1 MQKNKLNFREFLTQ
15 KSKTDEAI
23 IFDGGIGT
31 MIQKEGIVG
40 YQIPEDLNFY
50 HPEIIKKI
58 HTQYLEAGCNVLTA
72 NSFGANPLKLK
83 SENTRWSAQEY
94 IRESIKLQKEAISEF
109 EKKHQSDDFAK
120 INHFVSWDSG
130 QIGRLMEPMGPLTF
144 DEAYN
149 SYKEAALCAEKEG
162 ADLAI
167 LETMSDLYEV
177 KAAVLAIQEN
187 TSLPVAAT
195 MTFQQNLRTLTGA
208 DVLTCIT
215 YLESL
220 HVDILGFNCGG
231 SLEEDAKLAQEFL
244 SYAHI
249 PVLIQPNAGLPEHVN
264 GKDVFK
270 VEAEEFANF
279 QVKNYVNGAKLLGG
293 CCGTNPSHIKKMA
306 QEVKKLAV
314 LKNQNQQNL
323 QENCETSNHQTAN
336 FETSNQQNLVNTY
349 VCSYNKTQQIGGNYG
364 PVIIGER
371 INPTGKKKCQAALKE
386 KNMQFILDEAESQIS
401 SGAHILDVNVGLP
414 GLNETQMMCLAI
426 KSIQSTFNVPL
437 QIDSSEDK
445 VLEKALRYYNGKALV
460 NSVNGKQEVMDKVFP
475 LIKHYGGAIVAL
487 CIDEDGISPS
497 AQGRVKVA
505 KKIIAEA
512 AKYGIPVRDIFIDTL
527 TLTVSSEQKTALE
540 TIKAI
545 RMLKEEFG
553 SQGLQFVLG
562 VSNISFGLPRR
573 DIINSRFFT
582 LALDAGLS
590 AAIINPGAQSMI
602 DTYRAYRAL
611 SSYDENCIDYIDKYT
626 GSLDPSTEKAK
637 NKILQDAVDSGKIS
651 ICINGTD
658 FKTPKFFNQ
667 NNSSEN
673 NFYGSSGSNSASS
686 SSASSFNST
695 QNQQIFSS
703 SSSANS
709 ANPEN
714 SESQKKTENF
724 FVDEKE
730 ANLRQIIEK
739 GFKDKSAKITEE
751 LLENHKPVEIINNCI
766 VPALDNVGKDFEQGK
781 KFLPQLLLSA
791 DTVGNSFGKIK
802 EVLSKTGV
810 QEESK
815 GSIVLATVFGDIH
828 DIGKNI
834 VKAMLENYGY
844 TVIDL
849 GKNVPPEK
857 IVQTVIENNIKL
869 VGLSALM
876 TTTVANMELT
886 IKMLRKKLKEI
897 NRTCKICVG
906 GAVLTEDYAKKI
918 DADYYTKDAMQT
930 VSVAKE
936 VFGK

>member
-1 MQKNKLNFREFLTQ
+1 MQKNKLSFREFLFQ
-15 KSKTDEAI
+15 KSKTSDAI
-23 IFDGGIGT
+23 IFDGGMGT

-58 HTQYLEAGCNVLTA
+58 HTQYLEAFCNVLTA

-83 SENTRWSAQEY
+83 SEKTRWGAKDY
-94 IRESIKLQKEAISEF
+94 IQESIKLQKEAISEF
-109 EKKHQSDDFAK
+109 EEKHKNDEFSK
-120 INHFVSWDSG
+120 INHFISWDSG
-130 QIGRLMEPMGPLTF
+130 QIGKLMEPMGPLTF
-144 DEAYN
+144 DEAYE
-149 SYKEAALCAEKEG
+149 SYKEAAICAENSG

-187 TSLPVAAT
+187 TSLPIVAT
-195 MTFQQNLRTLTGA
+195 MTFQPNLRTLTGA
-208 DVLTCIT
+208 DVLTCVT

-231 SLEEDAKLAQEFL
+231 SLEEDEKLANEFL
-244 SYAHI
+244 SYAHL
-249 PVLIQPNAGLPEHVN
+249 PVLIQPNAGLPEQIN

-270 VEAEEFANF
+270 VEDKEFATF
-279 QVKNYVNGAKLLGG
+279 QVKNYLNGAKLLGG

-306 QEVKKLAV
+306 QEIKKLAT
-314 LKNQNQQNL
+314 LQNQNQENQQQFSENQKTSTL
-323 QENCETSNHQTAN
+323 Q
-336 FETSNQQNLVNTY
+336 TSNQQTSNQKNQNLVNTY
-349 VCSYNKTQQIGGNYG
+349 ICSYNKTQEVGGDFG

-401 SGAHILDVNVGLP
+401 GGTQILDVNVGLP
-414 GLNETQMMCLAI
+414 GVDEKEMMCLAV
-426 KSIQSTFNVPL
+426 KSIQSTFNIPL
-437 QIDSSEDK
+437 QLDSSEAP

-487 CIDEDGISPS
+487 CIDEDGISPN

-505 KKIIAEA
+505 KKIINEA
-512 AKYGIPVRDIFIDTL
+512 AKYNIPVRDIFIDTL

-545 RMLKEEFG
+545 RLLKEEFG

-590 AAIINPGAQSMI
+590 AAIINPASQSMI

-611 SSYDENCIDYIDKYT
+611 AGFDENCIDFIDKYT
-626 GSLDPSTEKAK
+626 GTLDPTSEKSK
-637 NKILQDAVDSGKIS
+637 NQILEDAINSGKIS
-651 ICINGTD
+651 ISINGTD
-658 FKTPKFFNQ
+658 FKSQ
-667 NNSSEN
+667 NSKNP
-673 NFYGSSGSNSASS
+673 
-686 SSASSFNST
+686 
-695 QNQQIFSS
+695 QNLTNYDVK
-703 SSSANS
+703 SANS
-709 ANPEN
+709 AINSSNPQN
-714 SESQKKTENF
+714 QKKNENLNA
-724 FVDEKE
+724 DAKE
-730 ANLRQIIEK
+730 QNLIQIIEK
-739 GFKDKSAKITEE
+739 GFKEKSAQATEE
-751 LLENHKPVEIINNCI
+751 LLENHKPEEIINDCI

-802 EVLSKTGV
+802 EVLAKSGTK
-810 QEESK
+810 EESK

-834 VKAMLENYGY
+834 VRAMLENYGY

-857 IVQTVIENNIKL
+857 IVQTVIESNIQL

-886 IKMLRKKLKEI
+886 IKMLREELKKI

-918 DADYYTKDAMQT
+918 DADYYAKDAMQT